1 VLKHKTRRVLEVE
14 NVASKYLEDD
24 GFSSGFNGV
33 ENPIS

>member
-1 VLKHKTRRVLEVE
+1 VLKYNTRRVIQVE
-14 NVASKYLEDD
+14 NVASKHLEND